1 MNAGISGLYV
11 APAVA
16 VRVAVA
22 EMAQGSIARTAYF
35 FTEWVLSTNHRRI
48 AVLYFLF
55 VLLAGFTGLILATII
70 RLELAYPGQFF
81 LTNNAE
87 RYLTTISLHGVVM
100 VFFMIIPVLF
110 GAFGN
115 FLLPTQLGIR
125 DVAFPRLNSFMFW
138 VTPSGFV
145 LLLHILLFDRSY
157 NLTYWLNYGE
167 VKSALRRR
175 YQSAAAPS
183 DMSLFPT
190 LPTDLSWRLAALHG
204 AAPGST
210 ARTRLAPVGGA
221 TDAAARLG
229 SGVEMGALPGIHQA
243 APSPWLSSPMG
254 TEEGALA
261 PVGMGAVRAPAHQ
274 VLVPQGAP
282 EVARSYAWAAGP
294 SAPASS
300 GALGTAPDAA
310 PATPRAGGRGAGSRA
325 ATLDIEVAADWRE
338 LKLEREVWRSS
349 DFLGQGLQTFWYRR
363 RYYTN
368 LLSPSTLVNK
378 VSIWMPNHLIPGW
391 AFVTPYT
398 SRLRYTAVGKVDI
411 ALVVVFL
418 ASLGSVFSAVN
429 YTITYRYIGAPILK
443 GRRELRSFFIDALLV
458 GSRMM
463 ILANP
468 ALLIGILLLLSDR
481 HMGTSVFDFS
491 GGGDAILF
499 QHLFWFFGHPEVY
512 IIIIPCFGFMNSLLP
527 YYLRKRLSGRLSL
540 QFSMYTIAF
549 MGFAVWGHHMYMV
562 GLANSARTLYSTM
575 TVMISV
581 PASTKVLHWCVSL
594 IQSSPTLDVG
604 LCFLL
609 SFMYFFVLGGLS
621 GMFNAHIGFNVLF
634 HDTFY
639 VIGHFHVML
648 AGAGMSCVFAGFYFY
663 FAAIFG
669 IRYSRFFAYL
679 HFIFYLSGQLL
690 TLVPMFWLGYAGMP
704 RRIMDYPAA
713 FGGWHSLISSGHL
726 LTVLGFVFFLC
737 MFADSLY
744 ENRAPVSK
752 TRGVSRLNTRLAFY
766 SYEIRKLSH
775 MRQRSLVLARRGSAQ
790 PSAGAL
796 SRLEVSAAEYVFSAN
811 VWPHPGAIPHRGPL
825 PSASLGAPK
834 TRNATASLRSPLG
847 PPTPW
852 TCAGRWLCLSGSAS
866 WATLAPTGSQT
877 PLVGARA
884 R

>member
-1 MNAGISGLYV
+1 MSSGLKGLSISPTT
-11 APAVA
+11 ALRIAFTDA
-16 VRVAVA
+16 L
-22 EMAQGSIARTAYF
+22 QGILARLAYF

-48 AVLYFLF
+48 AVLYFFF
-55 VLLAGFTGLILATII
+55 VLLAGFTGLVLATII
-70 RLELAYPGQFF
+70 RLELAYPGKFF

-167 VKSALRRR
+167 IKSALRRR
-175 YQSAAAPS
+175 YQTAAAL
-183 DMSLFPT
+183 DDAVLFPT
-190 LPTDLSWRLAALHG
+190 LPTDLTWRIAGLREESPLALGRGLASPTALG
-204 AAPGST
+204 AP
-210 ARTRLAPVGGA
+210 TRLASAPQAPQGVLGGVRPAAAWVSVPMAGEAGSLSPLPGTHAPLPATAVLTGEGAQDPLQGYTWGGLGSTTLSSGAAETGA
-221 TDAAARLG
+221 TH
-229 SGVEMGALPGIHQA
+229 P
-243 APSPWLSSPMG
+243 
-254 TEEGALA
+254 
-261 PVGMGAVRAPAHQ
+261 
-274 VLVPQGAP
+274 
-282 EVARSYAWAAGP
+282 AAGP
-294 SAPASS
+294 
-300 GALGTAPDAA
+300 L
-310 PATPRAGGRGAGSRA
+310 GRGA
-325 ATLDIEVAADWRE
+325 ATGGRTPQTNIEAAADWRG
-338 LKLEREVWRSS
+338 LKLEREMWRSS

-368 LLSPSTLVNK
+368 LLSPSSLVNK

-411 ALVVVFL
+411 ALIVVFL
-418 ASLGSVFSAVN
+418 ASIGSVFSAVN
-429 YTITYRYIGAPILK
+429 YVITYRYIGAPILK

-491 GGGDAILF
+491 GGGDTILF

-604 LCFLL
+604 FCFLL

-690 TLVPMFWLGYAGMP
+690 TLIPMFWLGYAGMP

-726 LTVLGFVFFLC
+726 LTVLGFIFFLC
-737 MFADSLY
+737 MFADSFY
-744 ENRAPVSK
+744 ENRAPISK

-766 SYEIRKLSH
+766 VYEIRKLNH
-775 MRQRSLVLARRGSAQ
+775 MRQRSLVLARPTRAQ
-790 PSAGAL
+790 SPAACL
-796 SRLEVSAAEYVFSAN
+796 ARLETSAAEYVFTQPRAVEWSPA
-811 VWPHPGAIPHRGPL
+811 P
-825 PSASLGAPK
+825 PSAY
-834 TRNATASLRSPLG
+834 
-847 PPTPW
+847 
-852 TCAGRWLCLSGSAS
+852 
-866 WATLAPTGSQT
+866 
-877 PLVGARA
+877 
-884 R
+884 

>member
-1 MNAGISGLYV
+1 MQILRAVVNDAIQGI
-11 APAVA
+11 
-16 VRVAVA
+16 
-22 EMAQGSIARTAYF
+22 IARVSYF

-48 AVLYFLF
+48 AVLYFFF

-100 VFFMIIPVLF
+100 VFFMIIPVIF

-145 LLLHILLFDRSY
+145 LLLHILLFDRTY

-167 VKSALRRR
+167 VKAALRRR
-175 YQSAAAPS
+175 YTDPISKN
-183 DMSLFPT
+183 DNTLFPHI
-190 LPTDLSWRLAALHG
+190 PTEASWKILLKDSGLSNF
-204 AAPGST
+204 
-210 ARTRLAPVGGA
+210 
-221 TDAAARLG
+221 
-229 SGVEMGALPGIHQA
+229 E
-243 APSPWLSSPMG
+243 G
-254 TEEGALA
+254 TT
-261 PVGMGAVRAPAHQ
+261 
-274 VLVPQGAP
+274 
-282 EVARSYAWAAGP
+282 
-294 SAPASS
+294 
-300 GALGTAPDAA
+300 LGTPVNNEAA
-310 PATPRAGGRGAGSRA
+310 IGSSYEGGIGSKL
-325 ATLDIEVAADWRE
+325 TLGPVFVPLTDDEKGKLYQWPTFMHEVAAMELMAEMNQNQTLEGAPSGSPISVADVRNLDVGSPIEFCLANPLAFSSIKVVIGEDYQIKFLPANFKFNGQRRLALSNVIDHQLSQDWRA
-338 LKLEREVWRSS
+338 LKLERELWRSS
-349 DFLGQGLQTFWYRR
+349 DFLGQGLQTFWFRR

-368 LLSPSTLVNK
+368 LMSPSTLVNK
-378 VSIWMPNHLIPGW
+378 VSIWLPNNLIPGW
-391 AFVTPYT
+391 AFITPYT
-398 SRLRYTAVGKVDI
+398 SRLRYTAIGKVDI
-411 ALVVVFL
+411 ALIVVFM

-429 YTITYRYIGAPILK
+429 YVITYRYIGAPIFK
-443 GRRELRSFFIDALLV
+443 GRRELRSFFIDGLLV

-468 ALLIGILLLLSDR
+468 ALLIGIILLLSDR
-481 HMGTSVFDFS
+481 HFGTSVFDFS
-491 GGGDAILF
+491 GGGDTILF

-562 GLANSARTLYSTM
+562 GLANSVRTLYSTM

-581 PASTKVLHWCVSL
+581 PASTKVLHWCVTI

-604 LCFLL
+604 FCFLL

-621 GMFNAHIGFNVLF
+621 GMFNAHIGFDTML

-648 AGAGMSCVFAGFYFY
+648 AGAAMSCVFAGFYFY
-663 FAAIFG
+663 FPAIFG

-679 HFIFYLSGQLL
+679 HFIFYLSGQLI
-690 TLVPMFWLGYAGMP
+690 TLIPMFWLGYAGMP

-726 LTVLGFVFFLC
+726 LTVISFGFFLL
-737 MFADSLY
+737 MLADSFY

-766 SYEIRKLSH
+766 TYEIRKLAH
-775 MRQRSLVLARRGSAQ
+775 WKQRSLILLRQPRNPSTAQ
-790 PSAGAL
+790 IL
-796 SRLEVSAAEYVFSAN
+796 SDLETTAAEYVFSLDSE
-811 VWPHPGAIPHRGPL
+811 G
-825 PSASLGAPK
+825 SLDKKSKAAK
-834 TRNATASLRSPLG
+834 K
-847 PPTPW
+847 
-852 TCAGRWLCLSGSAS
+852 
-866 WATLAPTGSQT
+866 
-877 PLVGARA
+877 VK
-884 R
+884 

>member
-1 MNAGISGLYV
+1 MPTGLHGLSLSPL
-11 APAVA
+11 AAL
-16 VRVAVA
+16 R
-22 EMAQGSIARTAYF
+22 IATTEAIQSLLARMAYF

-48 AVLYFLF
+48 AVLYFYF
-55 VLLAGFTGLILATII
+55 VLLAGFTGLVLATII
-70 RLELAYPGQFF
+70 RLELAYPGKFF

-87 RYLTTISLHGVVM
+87 RYLTTISLHGIVM

-167 VKSALRRR
+167 IKAALRRR
-175 YQSAAAPS
+175 YQTASAMDDA
-183 DMSLFPT
+183 SLFPV
-190 LPTDLSWRLAALHG
+190 LPTDLTWRLAAMGGEAATLG
-204 AAPGST
+204 ARQRALPAVAG
-210 ARTRLAPVGGA
+210 AGA
-221 TDAAARLG
+221 TYRF
-229 SGVEMGALPGIHQA
+229 
-243 APSPWLSSPMG
+243 
-254 TEEGALA
+254 
-261 PVGMGAVRAPAHQ
+261 
-274 VLVPQGAP
+274 
-282 EVARSYAWAAGP
+282 
-294 SAPASS
+294 
-300 GALGTAPDAA
+300 DAA
-310 PATPRAGGRGAGSRA
+310 PAQASVAAPAAPAAWIASPISLDGGTLARLPRGAAATPARDVLLGTQGGDLAQGYAWGGAAFGPASAGGAAAAAGAAPAEGRRLA
-325 ATLDIEVAADWRE
+325 AGAPAARTPQLDIAAAADWRA
-338 LKLEREVWRSS
+338 LKLERELWRSS
-349 DFLGQGLQTFWYRR
+349 DFLGQGLQTFWHRR

-411 ALVVVFL
+411 ALIVVFL
-418 ASLGSVFSAVN
+418 AAIGSVFSAVN
-429 YTITYRYIGAPILK
+429 YVITYRYIGAPILK

-581 PASTKVLHWCVSL
+581 PASTKVLHWCVTL

-604 LCFLL
+604 FCFLL

-690 TLVPMFWLGYAGMP
+690 TLIPMFWLGYAGMP

-726 LTVLGFVFFLC
+726 LTVLAFLFFLC
-737 MFADSLY
+737 MFADSFY
-744 ENRAPVSK
+744 ESRAPISK

-766 SYEIRKLSH
+766 LYEIRKLTH
-775 MRQRSLVLARRGSAQ
+775 MRQRSLVLARPARR
-790 PSAGAL
+790 PSTAACL
-796 SRLEVSAAEYVFSAN
+796 ARLETSAAEYVFTR
-811 VWPHPGAIPHRGPL
+811 PGR
-825 PSASLGAPK
+825 
-834 TRNATASLRSPLG
+834 
-847 PPTPW
+847 
-852 TCAGRWLCLSGSAS
+852 
-866 WATLAPTGSQT
+866 
-877 PLVGARA
+877 
-884 R
+884 

>member
-1 MNAGISGLYV
+1 MSTGLKGLSIS
-11 APAVA
+11 PA
-16 VRVAVA
+16 
-22 EMAQGSIARTAYF
+22 MALRIAFNDALQGVLARIAYF

-48 AVLYFLF
+48 AVLYFFF
-55 VLLAGFTGLILATII
+55 VLLAGFTGLVLATII
-70 RLELAYPGQFF
+70 RLELAYPGKFF

-167 VKSALRRR
+167 IKSALRRR
-175 YQSAAAPS
+175 YQTAAAL
-183 DMSLFPT
+183 DDAVLFPT
-190 LPTDLSWRLAALHG
+190 LPTDLTWRIAGLREEAPLALGRGLASPTTLGAPARLAGAPQLPQAALGGVRPAASWVSVPMAGEAGSLSPLPGTHTNLPATAVLTGEG
-204 AAPGST
+204 AQDPLQGYTWGGLGST
-210 ARTRLAPVGGA
+210 TL
-221 TDAAARLG
+221 
-229 SGVEMGALPGIHQA
+229 
-243 APSPWLSSPMG
+243 
-254 TEEGALA
+254 
-261 PVGMGAVRAPAHQ
+261 
-274 VLVPQGAP
+274 
-282 EVARSYAWAAGP
+282 
-294 SAPASS
+294 SS
-300 GALGTAPDAA
+300 GAAETGLTQALSAPRGRGAA
-310 PATPRAGGRGAGSRA
+310 AGGR
-325 ATLDIEVAADWRE
+325 TPQTNIEAAADWRG
-338 LKLEREVWRSS
+338 LKLEREMWRSS

-368 LLSPSTLVNK
+368 LLSPSSLVNK

-411 ALVVVFL
+411 ALIVVFL
-418 ASLGSVFSAVN
+418 ASIGSVFSAVN
-429 YTITYRYIGAPILK
+429 YVITYRYIGAPILK

-468 ALLIGILLLLSDR
+468 ALLIGIILLLSDR

-491 GGGDAILF
+491 GGGDTILF

-604 LCFLL
+604 FCFLL

-690 TLVPMFWLGYAGMP
+690 TLIPMFWLGYAGMP

-726 LTVLGFVFFLC
+726 LTVLGFIFFLC
-737 MFADSLY
+737 MFADSFY
-744 ENRAPVSK
+744 ENRAPISK

-766 SYEIRKLSH
+766 VYEIRKLNH
-775 MRQRSLVLARRGSAQ
+775 MRQRSLVLSRPTRAQ
-790 PSAGAL
+790 SPAACL
-796 SRLEVSAAEYVFSAN
+796 ARLETSAAEYVFTQPR
-811 VWPHPGAIPHRGPL
+811 V
-825 PSASLGAPK
+825 
-834 TRNATASLRSPLG
+834 
-847 PPTPW
+847 
-852 TCAGRWLCLSGSAS
+852 
-866 WATLAPTGSQT
+866 
-877 PLVGARA
+877 V
-884 R
+884 

>member
-1 MNAGISGLYV
+1 
-11 APAVA
+11 
-16 VRVAVA
+16 
-22 EMAQGSIARTAYF
+22 MALRIAFNDALQGVLARIAYF

-48 AVLYFLF
+48 AVLYFFF
-55 VLLAGFTGLILATII
+55 VLLAGFTGLVLATII
-70 RLELAYPGQFF
+70 RLELAYPGKFF

-167 VKSALRRR
+167 IKSALRRR
-175 YQSAAAPS
+175 YQTAAAL
-183 DMSLFPT
+183 DDAVLFPT
-190 LPTDLSWRLAALHG
+190 LPTDLTWRIAGLREEAPLALGRGLASPTTLGAPARLAGAPQLPQAALGGVRPAASWVSVPMAGEAGSLSPLPGTHTNLPATAVLTGEG
-204 AAPGST
+204 AQDPLQGYTWGGLGST
-210 ARTRLAPVGGA
+210 TL
-221 TDAAARLG
+221 
-229 SGVEMGALPGIHQA
+229 
-243 APSPWLSSPMG
+243 
-254 TEEGALA
+254 
-261 PVGMGAVRAPAHQ
+261 
-274 VLVPQGAP
+274 
-282 EVARSYAWAAGP
+282 
-294 SAPASS
+294 SS
-300 GALGTAPDAA
+300 GAAETGFTQALSAPRGRGAS
-310 PATPRAGGRGAGSRA
+310 AGGR
-325 ATLDIEVAADWRE
+325 TPQTNIEAAADWRG
-338 LKLEREVWRSS
+338 LKLEREMWRSS

-368 LLSPSTLVNK
+368 LLSPSSLVNK

-411 ALVVVFL
+411 ALIVVFL
-418 ASLGSVFSAVN
+418 ASIGSVFSAVN
-429 YTITYRYIGAPILK
+429 YVITYRYIGAPILK

-468 ALLIGILLLLSDR
+468 ALLIGIILLLSDR

-491 GGGDAILF
+491 GGGDTILF

-604 LCFLL
+604 FCFLL

-690 TLVPMFWLGYAGMP
+690 TLIPMFWLGYAGMP

-726 LTVLGFVFFLC
+726 LTVLGFIFFLC
-737 MFADSLY
+737 MFADSFY
-744 ENRAPVSK
+744 ENRAPISK

-766 SYEIRKLSH
+766 VYEIRKLNH
-775 MRQRSLVLARRGSAQ
+775 MRQRSLVLSRPTRAQ
-790 PSAGAL
+790 SPAACL
-796 SRLEVSAAEYVFSAN
+796 ARLETSAAEYVFTQPR
-811 VWPHPGAIPHRGPL
+811 V
-825 PSASLGAPK
+825 
-834 TRNATASLRSPLG
+834 
-847 PPTPW
+847 
-852 TCAGRWLCLSGSAS
+852 
-866 WATLAPTGSQT
+866 
-877 PLVGARA
+877 V
-884 R
+884 